1 MRLGDLHRF
10 NDNIAGALEEYQSA
24 LFIRNNICEP
34 FETYVNLLQQF
45 LFANNCNIILF
56 GL

>member
-34 FETYVNLLQQF
+34 FERYVSS
-45 LFANNCNIILF
+45 
-56 GL
+56 